1 VFVGGIAPLWCSV
14 IVSFFPLIISPALRS
29 KLFCSLGLGV
39 TQSIARLQ
47 QLPLDQRFDQEIDQL
62 KTDTAQVARPNILG
76 WARSVMAAH
85 GNRQTELQFTFIDES
100 GHGKGP
106 TSEFFTLVAGAF
118 LDASL
123 GMWIYS
129 GELDDSPASKCVNP
143 GEDGVFPQPFCA
155 NMQGL
160 DAVLQN
166 FTLLGVMIGKAL
178 SAGQMLPLPMS
189 LAFAKAICGQPL
201 EFTDLSRAAGK
212 LNFKEFKNFCNMLV
226 RHRCLDGDEA
236 DEYRLQCDSYLSN
249 LCVYFEKSVVHVV
262 DGKWVRSDVELIEG
276 GCNIPLTFDRLQQYI
291 AAIHNFYLGDGVSL
305 QVEVSRMH
313 FLG

>member
-1 VFVGGIAPLWCSV
+1 MPLWCSV
-14 IVSFFPLIISPALRS
+14 IVSFFPQIISPALRS
-29 KLFCSLGLGV
+29 RLFCSVGLGV

-47 QLPLDQRFDQEIDQL
+47 QLPLDQRFDQEIDKL
-62 KTDTAQVARPNILG
+62 KTDTAQVGRSNILG
-76 WARSVMAAH
+76 WARSVAAAH
-85 GNRQTELQFTFIDES
+85 GHRQTELQFTFVDES

-129 GELDDSPASKCVNP
+129 GELDGSPASKCVVP

-155 NMQGL
+155 SMEGL
-160 DAVLQN
+160 DSVLQN

-189 LAFAKAICGQPL
+189 HAFAKAICGQPL

-212 LNFKEFKNFCNMLV
+212 LNFKEFNQKLP
-226 RHRCLDGDEA
+226 
-236 DEYRLQCDSYLSN
+236 
-249 LCVYFEKSVVHVV
+249 
-262 DGKWVRSDVELIEG
+262 LIK
-276 GCNIPLTFDRLQQYI
+276 
-291 AAIHNFYLGDGVSL
+291 
-305 QVEVSRMH
+305 
-313 FLG
+313 